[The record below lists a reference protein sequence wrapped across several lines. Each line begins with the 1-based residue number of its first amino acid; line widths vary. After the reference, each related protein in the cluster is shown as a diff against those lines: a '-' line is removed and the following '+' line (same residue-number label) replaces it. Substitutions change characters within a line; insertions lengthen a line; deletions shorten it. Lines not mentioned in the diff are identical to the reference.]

1 MTKLKA
7 FIYCRVLDCKRK
19 DVLYY
24 QQEVLTKKA
33 IEDGNVICSRMLVT
47 GKAFNFNFYEMRM
60 LLNHIRGERV
70 DVIYI
75 YDNTRITPVKELYM
89 ELEMLCDLHNVKIVC
104 LKK

>member
-1 MTKLKA
+1 MTELKA
-7 FIYCRVLDCKRK
+7 FIYCRVLDCRK
-19 DVLYY
+19 TDILFY

-33 IEDGNVICSRMLVT
+33 IEDGNVIRSRMLVIW
-47 GKAFNFNFYEMRM
+47 KAFNFYEMRM

-75 YDNTRITPVKELYM
+75 YDKTRITPDKELYM
-89 ELEMLCDLHNVKIVC
+89 EFEMLCDLHNVKIVC